1 MRRAFAGLALPA
13 AVLVASLAAL
23 LPTSCGGGALPVD
36 GARALA
42 RVKAQVDMGPRVAG
56 TPGDAKLRDWIVAE
70 AAKLGGRIERQ
81 AFVDSSLGHPLAL
94 ENIIVRY
101 GPTTGRR
108 VMFCAHFDSRPWC
121 DQDPDSTWHDKPMPA
136 ANDGGSG
143 VAVLFELAELMH
155 RKAPPV
161 GVDLVFFDGEDL
173 GTDKKPDDFCLGS
186 KGYAKRLPPQGDPAR
201 PVAGFLL
208 DMIGDADLDIWTE
221 RNSAERASNL
231 AVLVSEAAR
240 ASGAVH
246 FHSQVRWNIIDDHI
260 PLLDAGLPTVDLI
273 DFDYP
278 AWHTHRD
285 LSDQVSAASLA
296 EVARVCGWIV
306 YRSDLVGGQ

>member
-1 MRRAFAGLALPA
+1 MRARLALL
-13 AVLVASLAAL
+13 VLVAAL
-23 LPTSCGGGALPVD
+23 VLPTACGGGALPVD

-42 RVKAQVDMGPRVAG
+42 RVKLQVEMGPRIAG
-56 TPGDAKLRDWIVAE
+56 TPGDAKLREWIVSE
-70 AAKLGGRIERQ
+70 ATRLGGRVERQ
-81 AFVDSSLGHPLAL
+81 AFVDSSLGRAIAL
-94 ENIIVRY
+94 ENIIVHY
-101 GPTTGRR
+101 GPANGRR
-108 VMFCAHFDSRPWC
+108 ILFCAHFDSRPWC
-121 DQDPDSTWHDKPMPA
+121 DQDPDSTWHDQPMPA

-155 RKAPPV
+155 RKAPPL

-173 GTDKKPDDFCLGS
+173 GTDKKPEDFCLGS
-186 KGYAKRLPPQGDPAR
+186 KGYAKRLPPQGDGAR
-201 PVAGFLL
+201 PIAGFLL
-208 DMIGDADLDIWTE
+208 DMVGDRDLGIWSERSSAD
-221 RNSAERASNL
+221 RASNL

-240 ASGAVH
+240 ASEAPH
-246 FHSQVRWNIIDDHI
+246 FHAQVRWNITDDHI

-285 LSDQVSAASLA
+285 LPDQVSAASLA

-306 YRSDLVGGQ
+306 YRSSLAGAR